1 MFKFW
6 KNVTDLRKTSAT
18 LSGGCYSRDYAYKNL
33 PVAMTRRVCDNG
45 LWIPEPVEVALGD
58 DGAVV
63 CRSKGAGAAFGENRE
78 TFETSAGLF
87 TSRNHGRF
95 GGRLITPKGRIYG
108 NFVEV
113 FECGGKIYAVDSH
126 EGDGATHLKIC
137 KFNRGLKPVRIFE
150 SKGPQNR
157 LLDEEIAFKALYLR
171 DDRAYL
177 LASGTVRRKT
187 KNRPCEALPRSYLLE
202 IRKGQIEEK
211 AVFDRE
217 FPLVNN
223 MVIRNGKMFLGMDK
237 TVAVADLET
246 GSVTAYTPLGVEAEF
261 NILRTNCEKTA

>member
-1 MFKFW
+1 MFEFW

-33 PVAMTRRVCDNG
+33 PVATARRVCDSG

-58 DGAVV
+58 GNAVV
-63 CRSKGAGAAFGENRE
+63 CRSKGAGAPFGEKKE

-113 FECGGKIYAVDSH
+113 FECGGRICAVDSH
-126 EGDGATHLKIC
+126 EGDGETHLKIY
-137 KFNRGLKPVRIFE
+137 KFSRGLKPVKIFE
-150 SKGPQNR
+150 SKGSENR
-157 LLDEEIAFKALYLR
+157 ILGEEISFKALYLR

-177 LASGTVRRKT
+177 LASGTVMRKT
-187 KNRPCEALPRSYLLE
+187 KNRPAEALPRACLLE
-202 IRKGQIEEK
+202 IRKGQIVAK
-211 AVFDRE
+211 TVFDRD
-217 FPLVNN
+217 FALVNN

-237 TVAVADLET
+237 TVAVADLAT
-246 GSVTAYTPLGVEAEF
+246 GDVTDYTPLGVEAEF